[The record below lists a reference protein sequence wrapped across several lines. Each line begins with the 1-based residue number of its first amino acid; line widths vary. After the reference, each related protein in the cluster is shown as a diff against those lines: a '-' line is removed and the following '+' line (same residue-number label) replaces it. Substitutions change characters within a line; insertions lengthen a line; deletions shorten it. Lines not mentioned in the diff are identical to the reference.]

1 MGWCSQLLNKRH
13 RTLTYSCA
21 FCWAKLEA
29 PKELAG
35 HIQNCP
41 SCGKQTLVPTK
52 QIYRIAEVFVECYE
66 QMYQSIQETFK
77 GSTTPLRQ
85 TGKLEL
91 GTYMLFRLF
100 ARASTLQKPDVGRCI
115 FALCVH
121 CIVPMESD
129 RIYKIVQHRLDL
141 YKAIAQEKKDE
152 DSVKLVKAWQ
162 FELVNFLL
170 QSKDDYSEVNTGPLG
185 TTPLA
190 LTDPFFS
197 LSLDTVLLRWMDIFD
212 STLINVFSGNDNIT
226 LLTVQE
232 IDRRIAATVT

>member
-1 MGWCSQLLNKRH
+1 MGWCSQVLNKRH
-13 RTLTYSCA
+13 KTLTYPCA

-35 HIQNCP
+35 QMQNCP

-66 QMYQSIQETFK
+66 QMYQCLQKIFK
-77 GSTTPLRQ
+77 GSATPLRQ

-121 CIVPMESD
+121 CIVPMESE

-152 DSVKLVKAWQ
+152 DSIKLVKACQ

-170 QSKDDYSEVNTGPLG
+170 QSKDDYSEVNTGSLG

-190 LTDPFFS
+190 ITDAFLKLALNS
-197 LSLDTVLLRWMDIFD
+197 ALLRTMDIFD
-212 STLINVFSGNDNIT
+212 SAILNVFSGNDDIT
-226 LLTVQE
+226 LLTIQE
-232 IDRRIAATVT
+232 IDSRIAVAVT